1 MPNLYFSIAGFF
13 CAFLI
18 LMVLMAKK
26 TDIQKENRFYYI
38 MTVTSF
44 FDCLLS
50 ILILFIAYVNY
61 NDMTRQLII
70 LLNKIDFIHYI
81 VWPSMLF
88 LYVFYVIYE
97 EKKDLINKVKKIVFS
112 VDIVA
117 IIIQFFLPIDPYNVD
132 GAMTILGPGTIFVY
146 LLAVIYFVCDIV
158 LLLKNKKQMFQKK
171 FLPILFLFIF
181 LFLALYVR
189 SVSPTLIIIPAI
201 IVYINMIMFF
211 TIENPD
217 IKLLEEVSKIKQ
229 ATEKSNEEKNEFIYL
244 VTDEVNSYINNIEE
258 KLNIVLENKK
268 LDKTVKEELKSVKD
282 TLYIGKSRL
291 KGTLDISDIDM
302 KNFKI
307 VNNKYNIINL
317 VGSISHMVE
326 NKFSDDVDFRLNIA
340 DNLPY
345 ELYGDSIK
353 LKQII
358 LSLLDNSIKNTKKGF
373 IELRINPIIKNQIC
387 RLVIS
392 VEDSGSGISVL
403 KQDEIL
409 NNHDDLSINEI
420 DNKDNLII
428 NLKTINKIVK
438 LIGGTLSIKSVDKNG
453 TTVTVV
459 LDQKVVEASKS
470 ETEKNIDKYSEVLKE
485 RLVGAII
492 NDSKNDN
499 KVIKSALKKFDYT
512 YTEFDVTKNCLDKIR
527 ENVNYD
533 VIFIYEDMEK
543 IDAKSFYQKVKA
555 VESFKGKII
564 VLTKTKEIKLR
575 KELLD
580 FGFDGVIGLPL
591 NKNEVINILESL

>member
-1 MPNLYFSIAGFF
+1 MPNLYFSVAGFF
-13 CAFLI
+13 CALLI
-18 LMVLMAKK
+18 LIVLISKK
-26 TDIQKENRFYYI
+26 TDIHKENKFYYV

-97 EKKDLINKVKKIVFS
+97 DKKDLINKVKKIVFS
-112 VDIVA
+112 VDIAA

-146 LLAVIYFVCDIV
+146 LLAVLYFVFDII
-158 LLLKNKKQMFQKK
+158 LLVKNKKQIFQKR

-189 SVSPTLIIIPAI
+189 SFSPTLIIIPAI

-217 IKLLEEVSKIKQ
+217 IKLLEEVSKIKK

-244 VTDEVNSYINNIEE
+244 VTDEINSYINNIEE
-258 KLNIVLENKK
+258 KLNVVLDNKK
-268 LDKTVKEELKSVKD
+268 IDKSVINDIKD
-282 TLYIGKSRL
+282 IKETLYIGKSRL
-291 KGTLDISDIDM
+291 KSTIDISDIDM

-307 VNNKYNIINL
+307 INNKYNIINL
-317 VGSISHMVE
+317 VSSITHMVE
-326 NKFSDDVDFRLNIA
+326 DKFNDVDFRLNIA
-340 DNLPY
+340 DNLPC

-392 VEDSGSGISVL
+392 VEDSGTGISVL

-409 NNHDDLSINEI
+409 NNHDDLSQNEI
-420 DNKDNLII
+420 INKDNLII
-428 NLKTINKIVK
+428 NLKTINKIVR

-453 TTVTVV
+453 TTVTVI
-459 LDQKVVEASKS
+459 LDQKIVEESKS
-470 ETEKNIDKYSEVLKE
+470 DTEKKLDKYSEILSVKLSA
-485 RLVGAII
+485 AII
-492 NDSKNDN
+492 SNNKTDN
-499 KVIKSALKKFDYT
+499 KYIKSALKRFNYSCDEYN
-512 YTEFDVTKNCLDKIR
+512 VTKDCLDKIR
-527 ENVNYD
+527 DNYKYD
-533 VIFIYEDMEK
+533 IIFIHEDMEK
-543 IDAKSFYQKVKA
+543 INAKSFYLKVKA
-555 VESFKGKII
+555 VDSFNGKIF
-564 VLTKTKEIKLR
+564 VLSNTKDMKVK
-575 KELLD
+575 KDLLKY
-580 FGFDGVIGLPL
+580 GFDGVLSAPID
-591 NKNEVINILESL
+591 KKEIINTIENL